1 MKAPRAFRL
10 DDPNVRLGPTAAGE
24 DLPKAAIAIRDTD
37 DEAVFE
43 EAVVEEAVEER
54 EAELG
59 LGKRLFGW
67 GGLFASAAGGLL
79 TLWLGVAIERFVA
92 SLLADNPLLG
102 AVALGLAALA
112 GLALLAL
119 ALREIRSIW
128 RGRAIGKLK
137 IRAEAALASDD
148 ARKGRAIAAALAA
161 LYAARPETA
170 RGRARLDDTA
180 TDIIDGAD
188 LVRLAE
194 RELLGP
200 LDIEA
205 RAAVAAA
212 ARRVSI
218 VTTISPKAL
227 LDVLF
232 VAAQALRL
240 VRRVSEIYGGRPG
253 FLGSIRLVKAV
264 AGHLAVTGGMAM
276 GDSLVQQVLGHGIAA
291 RLSAKLGEGVL
302 NGLLT
307 ARVGLSAIAVCRPLP
322 FADRPPPSIR
332 EVAGFLFDRGP
343 AKTAADN

>member
-1 MKAPRAFRL
+1 MTKTPRAFRL
-10 DDPNVRLGPTAAGE
+10 DDPNVRLGPAPAGE
-24 DLPKAAIAIRDTD
+24 ELPPTAVAIRDTD

-43 EAVVEEAVEER
+43 EAVVEEALEEH

-59 LGKRLFGW
+59 LGRRVFGW

-79 TLWLGVAIERFVA
+79 TLWIGVAVERFVA
-92 SLLADNPLLG
+92 GLLADNPTLG
-102 AVALGLAALA
+102 TLALGLAVLA
-112 GLALLAL
+112 GVALLAL
-119 ALREIRSIW
+119 VLREVRSIW
-128 RGRAIGKLK
+128 RGRSIGKLK

-148 ARKGRAIAAALAA
+148 AREGRAVMAALKA

-170 RGRARLDDTA
+170 RGRARIEETA

-188 LVRLAE
+188 LIRVAE
-194 RELLGP
+194 RELLGA
-200 LDIEA
+200 LDTEA

-218 VTTISPKAL
+218 VTAVSPKAL
-227 LDVLF
+227 VDVLF

-253 FLGSIRLVKAV
+253 FLGSIRLVRAV

-322 FADRPPPSIR
+322 FANRPAPTIR
-332 EVAGFLFDRGP
+332 DVAGFLLERAP
-343 AKTAADN
+343 AKAAD